1 MLCLRGPSQ
10 QRGSRDTELE
20 RPRDKAHGWSTWS
33 CGSSKARM
41 DAALD
46 NLLRLEMP
54 LLIAGLGVD
63 ENRSRVL

>member
-1 MLCLRGPSQ
+1 
-10 QRGSRDTELE
+10 
-20 RPRDKAHGWSTWS
+20 
-33 CGSSKARM
+33 M